1 MKRSFEEINRLNMIL
16 TKLEN
21 IEEEKANPVVLDFK
35 WVAEELRK
43 AWVKDALQSS
53 SESSVLISY
62 YLH

>member
-53 SESSVLISY
+53 SEN
-62 YLH
+62 